1 MTYTSDATEMTP
13 RMRPYK
19 AVRLTEDN
27 INDIAHALVEY
38 TFTDPD
44 GNIRMSCDENS
55 IPIGWWAVWH
65 KGPTIDC
72 NFYSDYEFHAMY
84 EEKGANANRWP
95 TEHLIIL
102 LDASYEG
109 TLIDCPD
116 VAMRTSTGNYM
127 LSGGDILG
135 ENNSVI
141 RNYAPATAMRID
153 DATTLLAKESESAA
167 RPAGRLASEAW
178 DLIHKQNMM
187 NLRTKP

>member
-1 MTYTSDATEMTP
+1 MTDTLDATEVTP

-19 AVRLTEDN
+19 AVRLTEKN
-27 INDIAHALVEY
+27 ANDIAVALIEY
-38 TFTDPD
+38 TFTGPD
-44 GNIRMSCDENS
+44 GDIRMAVGEES
-55 IPIGWWAVWH
+55 IPLGWWAVWH
-65 KGPTIDC
+65 KGLTVDC
-72 NFYSDYEFHAMY
+72 NFYSDDEFHAMY

-102 LDASYEG
+102 LDASYGG

-153 DATTLLAKESESAA
+153 DAATLLVKESEGAA
-167 RPAGRLASEAW
+167 RPAGRHASEAW

>member
-1 MTYTSDATEMTP
+1 MTYTSDATEVTP

-19 AVRLTEDN
+19 AVRLTEKN
-27 INDIAHALVEY
+27 INDIAVALLEY
-38 TFTDPD
+38 TFIDSD

-65 KGPTIDC
+65 RDLAIDC
-72 NFYSDYEFHAMY
+72 NFYSDDEFHAMY
-84 EEKGANANRWP
+84 EEKDANANRWP

-102 LDASYEG
+102 LDASHGG
-109 TLIDCPD
+109 TLIDCPE
-116 VAMRTSTGNYM
+116 VAMRTSAGNYM

-141 RNYAPATAMRID
+141 RSYAPATAMRID
-153 DATTLLAKESESAA
+153 HAEALLDEETKDAPPVSWLAV
-167 RPAGRLASEAW
+167 EAW
-178 DLIHKQNMM
+178 NLIHKQNMM

>member
-1 MTYTSDATEMTP
+1 MTDMLDATEVTP
-13 RMRPYK
+13 RTRPYH
-19 AVRLTEDN
+19 AVQVTERT
-27 INDIAHALVEY
+27 ISLIAARTRECVY
-38 TFTDPD
+38 TDRC
-44 GNIRMSCDENS
+44 GNIRMSVGDES
-55 IPIGWWAVWH
+55 IPLGWWAVWH
-65 KGPTIDC
+65 KGLAIDC
-72 NFYSDYEFHAMY
+72 NFYSDDEFHAMY
-84 EEKGANANRWP
+84 EEKDANANRWP

-102 LDASYEG
+102 LDASHGG

-116 VAMRTSTGNYM
+116 VAMRTSAGNYM

-153 DATTLLAKESESAA
+153 HAETLLYEGAKDAQLAS
-167 RPAGRLASEAW
+167 RLASEGW